1 MERVLDERRRLE
13 RYKKHEETTFSVI
26 FFDIDHLKTYN
37 MSYGQKLGDKILLE
51 FSGILQQFTRSV
63 DFISRFSAD
72 EFVLV
77 LPETGLKGTKVLLG
91 RILDHMANRPILFKP
106 EEVPKGM
113 PYKLTGL
120 TFSAGVAVY
129 TEDMT
134 DPLKAADLALREA
147 KKSDPGTV
155 IYGNENQKFH

>member
-1 MERVLDERRRLE
+1 
-13 RYKKHEETTFSVI
+13 
-26 FFDIDHLKTYN
+26 
-37 MSYGQKLGDKILLE
+37 
-51 FSGILQQFTRSV
+51 LQQFTRSV

-91 RILDHMANRPILFKP
+91 RILEHMESRPILFRP

-129 TEDMT
+129 SPEIT
-134 DPLKAADLALREA
+134 DPLKAADQALRQAKQGEA
-147 KKSDPGTV
+147 GTI
-155 IYGNENQKFH
+155 IYGNEGSEPAPKEPEGSKS

>member
-1 MERVLDERRRLE
+1 
-13 RYKKHEETTFSVI
+13 VI
-26 FFDIDHLKTYN
+26 FFDIDHLRTYN
-37 MSYGQKLGDKILLE
+37 LSYGQKLGDKILLE
-51 FSGILQQFTRSV
+51 FAGILQQFTRSV

-91 RILDHMANRPILFKP
+91 RILEYMKSKPILFKP

-120 TFSAGVAVY
+120 SFSAGVATY
-129 TEDMT
+129 AEAIT
-134 DPLKAADLALREA
+134 DPLKAADQALRKAKQGEA
-147 KKSDPGTV
+147 GTI
-155 IYGNENQKFH
+155 IYCNEAEDKPASSEVETEESSAK